1 MEHIKILIL
10 EDCEE
15 DYLLLIHKLK
25 EEGLSFEYK
34 VVGTSVDYENALT
47 EKWDIIIADYF
58 LPSFSGLE
66 ALLLIKK
73 LNLDIPFIL
82 VSGAIGEEQAVL
94 IMKEGAADYLNKNN
108 LKRLVPVILRELE
121 DAKVRRNKKEAD
133 EKLLEA
139 HKELEYRVRLRTEE
153 LRKINEQLSFE
164 IKRKEEIEIALKKS
178 LDEFETL
185 ANTPPNFIIKIDF
198 ENNKR
203 FYNDRLYEYLGLNKE
218 FKNKL
223 DFNNIIHPD
232 DDIQTKLKI
241 ALDTSNGE
249 FKLRIK
255 SASGEYRWFLIK
267 YQNLFSSS
275 GKITN
280 LFLSATD
287 VQDLLNAQEKVA
299 EEERRFKIIQEVSPD
314 GFALLKPFRDKDN
327 VVIDFTLDYLN
338 PAGLKLLNFTNEV
351 IGKKAKELIPENL
364 YWFLDECVN
373 VLEKN
378 VSKDVELLFDNGL
391 VKFWVRDITVK
402 IDDNVGLVF
411 TDITK
416 KKEAEKEK
424 EELLSREQK
433 ARIFAENALKN
444 LEQAKEEY
452 SIMGETIPYG
462 VWKTDADGRV
472 VYTSKSFL
480 DLLNMTLEE
489 MQQFG
494 WTKRLVPED
503 VEPMFRKWMYS
514 IKTGR
519 PWDHTHRIIDKNGKV
534 NYVLSKGLPVK
545 DKDGL
550 TTGWVGLN
558 LDITDKMEVEKE
570 LEKTRGRLNEVLLRI
585 DDIIIAVDNDFKI
598 NFINSSALNFI
609 NNLSESEILGKNFF
623 ELFPVF
629 KNTIYDKHLNM
640 AVADQRPT
648 TFEYFINEYKHWFL
662 ISIYPSKEGITII
675 TKNVN
680 ERKRQ
685 EENLKTSLK
694 EKEFLLR
701 EIHHRIK
708 NNLQIVSSLLSL
720 QANYIT
726 DPKAIECFMESQ
738 NRIRSMA
745 IVHEQLYKSRQIS
758 SVSIKDYIKE
768 LCNTL
773 LTTYKSE
780 ILADINFK
788 IEEDMLS
795 IDDAINIGLIVNELV
810 LNCIK
815 HAFKGKIKGEVNI
828 VFHLTEED
836 KAYLEV
842 KDNGIGFPKHIDIR
856 NTESFGLQLVT
867 AMVDQMAGNV
877 KCVNDNGCI
886 FKIELKIKNSNIPKD
901 IEETTAQS

>member
-25 EEGLSFEYK
+25 EEGLSFDFK

-58 LPSFSGLE
+58 LPSFSGLA

-121 DAKVRRNKKEAD
+121 DAEVRRNKKEAD

-164 IKRKEEIEIALKKS
+164 IKKKEEIEIALKKS

-203 FYNDRLYEYLGLNKE
+203 YYNDRLYEYLGLNKE

-241 ALDTSNGE
+241 ALGTSNGE

-255 SASGEYRWFLIK
+255 SALGEYRWFLIK
-267 YQNLFSSS
+267 YQNLFSST
-275 GKITN
+275 GEITN

-287 VQDLLNAQEKVA
+287 VQDLLNAQEKAA
-299 EEERRFKIIQEVSPD
+299 EEERRFKKLQEYSPD
-314 GFALLKPFRDKDN
+314 GFVFLKPIYVN
-327 VVIDFTLDYLN
+327 NNIVDFIIDYLN
-338 PAGLKLLNFTNEV
+338 PSGFKMLSLNDSI
-351 IGKKAKELIPENL
+351 IGTSYKKFYNSQENL
-364 YWFLDECVN
+364 FELHKKIFEENSNSELENYFIKDNIKRWFRFISFRIGNN
-373 VLEKN
+373 VA
-378 VSKDVELLFDNGL
+378 
-391 VKFWVRDITVK
+391 I
-402 IDDNVGLVF
+402 VF

-416 KKEAEKEK
+416 RKESEIEKED
-424 EELLSREQK
+424 LLEREQK

-444 LEQAKEEY
+444 LELAKEEY
-452 SIMGETIPYG
+452 RIMGESIPFG
-462 VWKTDADGRV
+462 VWKADADGGA
-472 VYTSKSFL
+472 VYTSQSFL
-480 DLLNMTLEE
+480 DLLDMTLEE

-503 VEPMFRKWMYS
+503 VEPMFRKWMDS
-514 IKTGR
+514 VKTGK
-519 PWDHTHRIIDKNGKV
+519 PWDHTHRIIDKNGKIH
-534 NYVLSKGLPVK
+534 YVLSKGLPVK
-545 DKDGL
+545 DNNG
-550 TTGWVGLN
+550 TPTGWVGLN
-558 LDITDKMEVEKE
+558 LDLTDKMEVEKE

-585 DDIIIAVDNDFKI
+585 DDLVVAVDNELNI
-598 NFINSSALNFI
+598 NFINSSALI
-609 NNLSESEILGKNFF
+609 YGDVSSEEKVLGKNFF
-623 ELFPVF
+623 DVYSKL
-629 KNTIYDKHLNM
+629 KNTIYDKYLNM
-640 AVADQRPT
+640 AIADQRPI
-648 TFEYFINEYKHWFL
+648 TFEYIGSKKTWYL
-662 ISIYPSKEGITII
+662 VSIYPSKEGITII
-675 TKNVN
+675 SKNIN
-680 ERKRQ
+680 DKKKQ
-685 EENLKTSLK
+685 EDNLKASLK

-701 EIHHRIK
+701 EIHHRVK
-708 NNLQIVSSLLSL
+708 NNLQIISSLLSL
-720 QANYIT
+720 QSNYIN
-726 DPKAIECFMESQ
+726 DPKAREFFIESQ

-745 IVHEQLYKSRQIS
+745 IVHEQLHKSRQITS
-758 SVSIKDYIKE
+758 ISIKDYIKE
-768 LCNTL
+768 LCDTL

-780 ILADINFK
+780 ILTDINFK
-788 IEEDMLS
+788 IQENMLS
-795 IDDAINIGLIVNELV
+795 IEDAINIGLIVNELV

-815 HAFKGKIKGEVNI
+815 HAFKGKDKGDIYV
-828 VFHLTEED
+828 VFHLIDEE

-842 KDNGIGFPKHIDIR
+842 KDNGIGFPENIDIK

-867 AMVDQMAGNV
+867 AMVDQMNGNV
-877 KCVNDNGCI
+877 ITVNDNGCI
-886 FKIELKIKNSNIPKD
+886 FKIELKTKNLDIPKD
-901 IEETTAQS
+901 IEEIKVQP